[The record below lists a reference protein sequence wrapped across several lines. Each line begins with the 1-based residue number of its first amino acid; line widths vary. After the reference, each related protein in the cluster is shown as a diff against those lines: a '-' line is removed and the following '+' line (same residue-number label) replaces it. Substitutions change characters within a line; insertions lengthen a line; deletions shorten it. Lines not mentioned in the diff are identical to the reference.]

1 MRRTERLTSASAIAV
16 HYITHIHMRQLTMLA
31 RNAVISVTSP
41 TVQPPYRSLKWSPC
55 GLSSSTS
62 SLISTH
68 YPECHKVFKSTVSR
82 PPFATVP
89 QVSQSPSPPA
99 NVQGAQTEILT
110 GPALAFLAALHRTFD
125 ATRLSVRPNPSTVRA
140 ELTSFDV
147 SAAPRRSPYH
157 PAASRR
163 GGTTQLPV
171 GDRTCPR

>member
-1 MRRTERLTSASAIAV
+1 
-16 HYITHIHMRQLTMLA
+16 MLA

-41 TVQPPYRSLKWSPC
+41 TAQPEPKVEPLWLILLHFLPHIHTLPRMPQGLQIHGKSPP
-55 GLSSSTS
+55 L
-62 SLISTH
+62 
-68 YPECHKVFKSTVSR
+68 
-82 PPFATVP
+82 ATVP

-99 NVQGAQTEILT
+99 NVRGAQTEILT

-125 ATRLSVRPNPSTVRA
+125 ATRLSVCPDPSTVRT
-140 ELTSFDV
+140 ELTSFYV

-157 PAASRR
+157 SAASRR